1 MQKHILNHPPQ
12 QISMDSIK
20 VWHEPRE
27 SECLRSFKLFGRE
40 ESADK
45 IKIYMTEDEDSTSI
59 KTQLIN
65 SLKLQKLIRCYA
77 ILHTWATYKRVKWL
91 ISTLQKIIG
100 FTVLKHL
107 LTSSLTKQSKLAA
120 RNKAKSTPL

>member
-20 VWHEPRE
+20 VWHELRE

-65 SLKLQKLIRCYA
+65 SLKLHYA
-77 ILHTWATYKRVKWL
+77 F
-91 ISTLQKIIG
+91 KI
-100 FTVLKHL
+100 FC
-107 LTSSLTKQSKLAA
+107 
-120 RNKAKSTPL
+120 KSW